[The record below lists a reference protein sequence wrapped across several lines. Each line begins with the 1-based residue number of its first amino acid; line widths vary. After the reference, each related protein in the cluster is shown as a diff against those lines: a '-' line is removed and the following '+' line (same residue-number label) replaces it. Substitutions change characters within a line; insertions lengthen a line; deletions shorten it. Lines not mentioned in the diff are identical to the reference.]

1 VVRPNGRGVVG
12 LRSTSQG
19 RCEPDWRS
27 TIPKVSGPTVLI
39 MAAGEGTRMRSS
51 VPKMLHPVCG
61 RPMIAWPVLAARE
74 AGAERVCVIVSPD
87 RNLSDALPD
96 GTETVVQSH
105 ADGTGGA
112 IRAAL
117 DTIAGADSV
126 IVLNGDH
133 PLVTAE
139 HLTEVA
145 QVHRDA
151 GAAATVVT
159 VDRPDPESLGR
170 VLRDASGDF
179 DSIVETKHPEG
190 IAPEVLAIHEVN
202 TNTFAFDAPALA
214 DAIARI
220 TNDNAA
226 GEYYIGDALNLLR
239 AEGKRIIVHK
249 VDDVSVNIGVNNRAE
264 LAAVNEVARR
274 RINER
279 HMLAGVTITDPA
291 AAWIDADVEIESD
304 AVIEPGTTLR
314 GATRI
319 GRASI
324 VGPNTT
330 LIDSAVGAEVT
341 APHSY
346 VVQSEIADRCS
357 VGPFA
362 YLRPG
367 TVLAEGAKAGTF
379 VELKNTRVGRGTKVP
394 HLSYLGDADVG
405 DETNIGAATITANYD
420 GFRKHRTKI
429 GNRVHTSVDTTLV
442 APVSIGDGAYTA
454 ANSAITEDVPPG
466 ALGIARPRQEN
477 IEGYA
482 DKKARE
488 QTDQGDTE
496 DS

>member
-1 VVRPNGRGVVG
+1 
-12 LRSTSQG
+12 
-19 RCEPDWRS
+19 
-27 TIPKVSGPTVLI
+27 

-61 RPMIAWPVLAARE
+61 RPMVAWPVLAARD
-74 AGAERVCVIVSPD
+74 AGAERVCVIVSPE
-87 RNLSDALPD
+87 RNLSAALPD

-105 ADGTGGA
+105 PDGTGGA

-117 DTIAGADSV
+117 DVIADADTV
-126 IVLNGDH
+126 VVLNGDH
-133 PLVTAE
+133 PLVTGE
-139 HLTEVA
+139 HLEEVA
-145 QVHRDA
+145 KVHRDA
-151 GAAATVVT
+151 RAAATVVT
-159 VDRPDPESLGR
+159 VDRDDPESLGR
-170 VLRDASGDF
+170 VVRDAAGEF
-179 DSIVETKHPEG
+179 ERIVETKHPEG
-190 IAPEVLAIHEVN
+190 IAPEILAIHEVN
-202 TNTFAFDAPALA
+202 TNTFAFDAAALA
-214 DAIARI
+214 DAISRI
-220 TNDNAA
+220 DNDNAA
-226 GEYYIGDALNLLR
+226 GEYYIGDALKLLR
-239 AEGKRIIVHK
+239 EEGKRVIAHK
-249 VDDVSVNIGVNNRAE
+249 VDDVTVNIGVNNRAE
-264 LAAVNEVARR
+264 LATVAAEVRR
-274 RINER
+274 RILER
-279 HMLAGVTITDPA
+279 HMLAGVTVTDPGA
-291 AAWIDADVEIESD
+291 TWIEADVEIEPD

-314 GATRI
+314 GQTRI

-330 LIDSAVGAEVT
+330 LIDSTIGAEVT

-346 VVQSEIADRCS
+346 VVQSEVADGCS
-357 VGPFA
+357 IGPFA

-405 DETNIGAATITANYD
+405 DETNVGAATITANYD

-442 APVSIGDGAYTA
+442 APVSIGDGAYTG

-466 ALGIARPRQEN
+466 ALGIARPKQEN

-488 QTDQGDTE
+488 QTDEGDTE

>member
-1 VVRPNGRGVVG
+1 VNP
-12 LRSTSQG
+12 
-19 RCEPDWRS
+19 RS

-51 VPKMLHPVCG
+51 VPKMLHPICG
-61 RPMIAWPVLAARE
+61 RPMVAWPVLAARD
-74 AGAERVCVIVSPD
+74 AGAERVCVVVSPD
-87 RNLSDALPD
+87 RNLADALPD

-105 ADGTGGA
+105 SDGTGGA

-117 DTIAGADSV
+117 GVIAGADTVVV
-126 IVLNGDH
+126 INGDH

-139 HLTEVA
+139 HLEEVA
-145 QVHRDA
+145 QVHTDA

-159 VDRPDPESLGR
+159 VERPDPEGLGR
-170 VLRDASGDF
+170 IVRDANGDL
-179 DSIVETKHPEG
+179 DRIVETKHPEG

-202 TNTFAFDAPALA
+202 TNTFAFNGAALA
-214 DAIARI
+214 DAISRI
-220 TNDNAA
+220 DNDNAA

-239 AEGKRIIVHK
+239 AEGKRVIAHK
-249 VDDVSVNIGVNNRAE
+249 VADLAVNIGVNNGAE
-264 LAAVNEVARR
+264 LARVAAIARR
-274 RINER
+274 RILER
-279 HMLAGVTITDPA
+279 HMLAGVTVTDPA
-291 AAWIDADVEIESD
+291 ATWIDADVEIEPD
-304 AVIEPGTTLR
+304 AVIEPGTSLR
-314 GATRI
+314 GRSRV

-324 VGPNTT
+324 IGPHTT
-330 LIDSAVGAEVT
+330 AIDSAIGAEVT

-346 VVQSEIADRCS
+346 IAQSEVADGCS
-357 VGPFA
+357 IGPFA

-367 TVLAEGAKAGTF
+367 SVIGERSKVGTF
-379 VELKNTRVGRGTKVP
+379 VELKNTRIGRGTKVP

-405 DETNIGAATITANYD
+405 DETNLGAATVTANYD

-429 GNRVHTSVDTTLV
+429 GHRVHTSVDTTLV
-442 APVSIGDGAYTA
+442 APVSIGDGAYTG

-488 QTDQGDTE
+488 QTDEGDSE

>member
-1 VVRPNGRGVVG
+1 
-12 LRSTSQG
+12 
-19 RCEPDWRS
+19 
-27 TIPKVSGPTVLI
+27 VLI

-61 RPMIAWPVLAARE
+61 RPMVAWPVLAARD
-74 AGAERVCVIVSPD
+74 AGAERVCVIVSPE
-87 RNLSDALPD
+87 RNLSAALPD

-105 ADGTGGA
+105 PDGTGGA
-112 IRAAL
+112 VRAAL
-117 DTIAGADSV
+117 DVIADADTV
-126 IVLNGDH
+126 VVLNGDH
-133 PLVTAE
+133 PLVTGE
-139 HLTEVA
+139 HLEEVA

-151 GAAATVVT
+151 RAAATVVT
-159 VDRPDPESLGR
+159 VDRDDPESLGR
-170 VLRDASGDF
+170 VVRGAAGEF
-179 DSIVETKHPEG
+179 ERIVETKHPEG
-190 IAPEVLAIHEVN
+190 IAPEILAIHEVN
-202 TNTFAFDAPALA
+202 TNTFAFDAAALV
-214 DAIARI
+214 DAISRI
-220 TNDNAA
+220 DNDNAA
-226 GEYYIGDALNLLR
+226 GEYYIGDALKLLR
-239 AEGKRIIVHK
+239 EEGKRIVAHK
-249 VDDVSVNIGVNNRAE
+249 VDDVTVNIGVNNRAE
-264 LAAVNEVARR
+264 LATVAAEVRR
-274 RINER
+274 RILER
-279 HMLAGVTITDPA
+279 HMLAGVTVTDPGA
-291 AAWIDADVEIESD
+291 TWIEADVEIEPD

-314 GATRI
+314 GQTRI

-330 LIDSAVGAEVT
+330 LIDSTIGAEVT

-346 VVQSEIADRCS
+346 VVQSEVADGCS
-357 VGPFA
+357 IGPFA

-405 DETNIGAATITANYD
+405 DETNVGAATITANYD

-442 APVSIGDGAYTA
+442 APVSIGDGAYTG

-466 ALGIARPRQEN
+466 ALGIARPKQEN

-488 QTDQGDTE
+488 QTDEGDTE

>member
-1 VVRPNGRGVVG
+1 
-12 LRSTSQG
+12 
-19 RCEPDWRS
+19 
-27 TIPKVSGPTVLI
+27 

-61 RPMIAWPVLAARE
+61 RPMVAWPVLAARD
-74 AGAERVCVIVSPD
+74 AGAERVCVIVSPE
-87 RNLSDALPD
+87 RNLSAALPH

-105 ADGTGGA
+105 PDGTGGA

-117 DTIAGADSV
+117 DVIADADTV
-126 IVLNGDH
+126 VVLNGDH
-133 PLVTAE
+133 PLVTGE
-139 HLTEVA
+139 HLEEVA
-145 QVHRDA
+145 KVHRDA
-151 GAAATVVT
+151 RAAATVVT
-159 VDRPDPESLGR
+159 VDRDDPESLGR
-170 VLRDASGDF
+170 VVRDAAGEF
-179 DSIVETKHPEG
+179 ERIVETKHPEG
-190 IAPEVLAIHEVN
+190 IAPEILAIHEVN
-202 TNTFAFDAPALA
+202 TNTFAFDAAALV
-214 DAIARI
+214 DAISRI
-220 TNDNAA
+220 DNDNAA
-226 GEYYIGDALNLLR
+226 GEYYIGDALKLLR
-239 AEGKRIIVHK
+239 EEGKRVIAHK
-249 VDDVSVNIGVNNRAE
+249 VDDVTVNIGVNNRAE
-264 LAAVNEVARR
+264 LATVAAEVRR
-274 RINER
+274 RILER
-279 HMLAGVTITDPA
+279 HMLAGVTVTDPGA
-291 AAWIDADVEIESD
+291 TWIEADVEIEPD

-314 GATRI
+314 GQTRI

-330 LIDSAVGAEVT
+330 LIDSTIGAEVT

-346 VVQSEIADRCS
+346 VVQSEVADGCS
-357 VGPFA
+357 IGPFA

-405 DETNIGAATITANYD
+405 DETNVGAATITANYD

-442 APVSIGDGAYTA
+442 APVSIGDGAYTG

-466 ALGIARPRQEN
+466 ALGIARPKQEN

-488 QTDQGDTE
+488 QTDEGDTE